1 MIKPNLQHQ
10 QNINMKNTKKTKEIN
25 QKTNL
30 KNKTS
35 QVSNLLNKR
44 KIFKWKNTM
53 DVTLQS
59 MLFHNTNQ
67 SIQNIIKFFSNIDIL
82 TRILM
87 ITKYCNGSK
96 HYEKEHKLWG

>member
-25 QKTNL
+25 K
-30 KNKTS
+30 KNKNKNKNKKPS

-67 SIQNIIKFFSNIDIL
+67 SIQNIIKFFSNIHIL
-82 TRILM
+82 SRIFM

-96 HYEKEHKLWG
+96 HYE

>member
-25 QKTNL
+25 KKTNL

-35 QVSNLLNKR
+35 QVSNLLNER

-53 DVTLQS
+53 NVTLQS
-59 MLFHNTNQ
+59 MLFHNKNQ
-67 SIQNIIKFFSNIDIL
+67 SIQNVINFFP
-82 TRILM
+82 TF
-87 ITKYCNGSK
+87 TF
-96 HYEKEHKLWG
+96 

>member
-25 QKTNL
+25 KKTNL

-59 MLFHNTNQ
+59 MLFH
-67 SIQNIIKFFSNIDIL
+67 IFFPTL
-82 TRILM
+82 TF
-87 ITKYCNGSK
+87 
-96 HYEKEHKLWG
+96 